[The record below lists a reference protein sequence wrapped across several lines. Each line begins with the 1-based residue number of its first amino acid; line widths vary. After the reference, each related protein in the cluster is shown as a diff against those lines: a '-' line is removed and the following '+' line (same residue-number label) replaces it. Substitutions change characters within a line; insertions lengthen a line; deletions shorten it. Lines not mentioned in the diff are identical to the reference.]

1 MCVIALICSVN
12 YPLEAKLSQERHS
25 HLSCKFFV
33 NILTVVVVVV
43 VMKTVHRSVLC
54 VCNQDILISHTQIP
68 ASVIVVQIEQ

>member
-33 NILTVVVVVV
+33 DILTVVVVV
-43 VMKTVHRSVLC
+43 VMKTVHRLVLC